1 MMFYLLGACSGE
13 NTKNIEDLA
22 EIADF
27 EDFWG
32 DTEIV
37 HSPRL
42 HRLQHEQWKN
52 AASSLLSFDATS
64 YANTFVQQPLLDPF
78 SQYREEYWV
87 HPLLFHNYQIAAEQI
102 ARGVRLESE
111 WYAEIVPQDA
121 REGGVSF
128 SPVWDSDEL
137 FEEEPIL
144 LGGES
149 ISFSVDIPYGAP
161 YLFSVLVGL
170 EDICLGQ
177 SALFQLKV
185 DGEVKTESILNDT
198 DLSIRVEL
206 EEGQSDIEFLF
217 VHDCAQGFISIEE
230 ISASGWPDLGETRLD
245 EEGIRIWLEAFT
257 SSAFRRDLLDNEQ
270 EFWMDVFEQGAIEI
284 ASGDDIA
291 DGVEWVIS
299 AVLQSPHF
307 LYRIE
312 YSPDG
317 EPLSKA
323 ELLTK
328 LSFQICNKPPDAQ
341 MMEQIEREDFSRMY
355 SEFLRDLLQQPC
367 TKESLEKRHDQ
378 WMFLSTYANIFS
390 EEDSWNPE
398 LNTLFQQEF
407 RAFMQQL
414 IFEEK
419 GTVHDL
425 YTADYTMAN
434 AEIAALY
441 GEEAGDEFEKIQL
454 NPEQRAGLLTMSG
467 FLARDSDGGYPS
479 PIHRGMVINWVF
491 LCTELPNPPDS
502 VSPLP
507 DVEGEMTHR
516 ELVESYTGEGT
527 CGESCHSIIN
537 PPGYALESFDVLGR
551 WRTEDNGK
559 PIDASGTFT
568 FMDQGMVSW
577 TSSVEFAQLLAQSRE
592 AHQCYV
598 GNLFS
603 FVHGREVEE
612 EDEETIF
619 VLTERSMRGRPILGL
634 LHDLL
639 MSNGFRYRGEQ

>member
-1 MMFYLLGACSGE
+1 MMLYLFWACSGE
-13 NTKNIEDLA
+13 SPKSNDNDSGV
-22 EIADF
+22 ADF
-27 EDFWG
+27 ADFWG
-32 DTEIV
+32 DTDIA
-37 HSPRL
+37 HTPRL

-52 AASSLLSFDATS
+52 ATSLLLSFDATP
-64 YANTFVQQPLLDPF
+64 YANTFIQQPLLDPF

-102 ARGVRLESE
+102 AREVRLDGA
-111 WYAEIVPQDA
+111 WYAQVVPQDR

-128 SPVWDSDEL
+128 SPVWDSDTL
-137 FEEEPIL
+137 FEEEPVL
-144 LGGES
+144 ASGEGV
-149 ISFSVDIPYGAP
+149 SFSVDVPYDAAYVFSAIVDVNDLCADIP
-161 YLFSVLVGL
+161 
-170 EDICLGQ
+170 
-177 SALFQLKV
+177 ALLQLKV
-185 DGEVKTESILNDT
+185 NGTVRTESIVHDT
-198 DLSIRVEL
+198 EVSIRAEL
-206 EEGQSDIEFLF
+206 EQGQSDIDLVF
-217 VHDCAQGFISIEE
+217 VHDCEQGALSIDKV
-230 ISASGWPDLGETRLD
+230 SASGWPDLGESTLD
-245 EEGIRIWLEAFT
+245 EEEVHTWVDTFV
-257 SSAFRRDLLDNEQ
+257 SSAFRRPLSQEEQ
-270 EFWMDVFEQGAIEI
+270 DFWMDVFGEGALEI
-284 ASGDDIA
+284 GSGDDVA
-291 DGVEWVIS
+291 DGVEWLIS

-328 LSFQICNKPPDAQ
+328 LSFQICNEPPDAQ
-341 MMEQIEREDFSRMY
+341 MMEQVEREDFSLMY
-355 SEFLRDLLQQPC
+355 SDFLHDFLQKPC
-367 TKESLEKRHDQ
+367 TQEGLEKRHDQ

-390 EEDSWNPE
+390 EEEAWSPE
-398 LNTLFQQEF
+398 LNTLFAQEF
-407 RAFMQQL
+407 RAFMKQL
-414 IFEEK
+414 IFEEN
-419 GTVHDL
+419 GSVYDL

-434 AEIAALY
+434 AEIAELY
-441 GEEAGDEFEKIQL
+441 GEEAGEEFEKIQL
-454 NPEQRAGLLTMSG
+454 NPEQRSGLLTMSG

-507 DVEGEMTHR
+507 DIEEDMTHR
-516 ELVESYTGEGT
+516 ELVESFTGEGT
-527 CGESCHSIIN
+527 CGESCHSVIN

-568 FMDQGMVSW
+568 FADQGTVSW

-598 GNLFS
+598 NNLFS

-612 EDEETIF
+612 DDAETIS
-619 VLTERSMRGRPILGL
+619 VLTERSMQGRPILGL

-639 MSNGFRYRGEQ
+639 MSNGFRYRGAQ